1 MTSKYIYKKQIE
13 NYKKELK
20 NIEDKINY
28 FETLRLPAYYVT
40 DLLIDLVKKEIKHL
54 KEAKS
59 TTEHFIKCNVDSLN
73 KLNKK

>member
-28 FETLRLPAYYVT
+28 FETLRLPDYYVT
-40 DLLIDLVKKEIKHL
+40 DLLVNLIKKEIKHL
-54 KEAKS
+54 KEAKH
-59 TTEHFIKCNVDSLN
+59 TTEHLKEYSVN
-73 KLNKK
+73 KLNELNK